1 MYSHSYFIFNS
12 SFATRQLNCCRRK
25 VICQFQRLLLL
36 YRRVTEKKK
45 HKEILKSRM
54 ELYVLTNDNG
64 GAADNALYSEGTGGE
79 SAFLNLNRLTR
90 GKQATEWLLDTS
102 VCLWPHHPEGGQSH
116 PVFPLLSTIV
126 RLILSEVSFI
136 WSWLNRS
143 QSLPVSLNSSLMVWS
158 LIQGPCRYL
167 VRVALSECCFAG
179 VVIFLWGCLDGRED
193 LNLRQSWDDSFFIHK
208 QVLFLC

>member
-126 RLILSEVSFI
+126 RLILSEVKFYLKLVKSVSIFT
-136 WSWLNRS
+136 SVLKFFSDGLVSYPR
-143 QSLPVSLNSSLMVWS
+143 SLPLS
-158 LIQGPCRYL
+158 GP
-167 VRVALSECCFAG
+167 G
-179 VVIFLWGCLDGRED
+179 GPI
-193 LNLRQSWDDSFFIHK
+193 
-208 QVLFLC
+208 